1 MSRAIIA
8 ALRQQRQLR
17 TITRTIA
24 IEIAHRMSSSGVGR
38 IAYSFLASK
47 AACSVRT
54 AIRHV
59 KRLVALGLFRKRHTH
74 TPAGYG
80 WNVYEYTGPRLQR
93 PPASATT
100 RYDWVTEKDPQ
111 PAGEEAKVLALGKQ
125 IAHLQV
131 RLSELTTGSHLW
143 TIFQEDLEQL
153 LALQHSPGE
162 EAVWQQDRV

>member
-17 TITRTIA
+17 TMTRTIA
-24 IEIAHRMSSSGVGR
+24 IEIAHRMSSSGMGR
-38 IAYSFLASK
+38 IAYRFLADK

-80 WNVYEYTGPRLQR
+80 WNVYEYTGPRLAR
-93 PPASATT
+93 PPAPATT
-100 RYDWVTEKDPQ
+100 RYDWLAPKFPPPAKEEEKVRSLR
-111 PAGEEAKVLALGKQ
+111 EKIAKKRAL
-125 IAHLQV
+125 LQTF
-131 RLSELTTGSHLW
+131 TTGSRFWQW
-143 TIFQEDLEQL
+143 TQEDLTTLEAL
-153 LALQHSPGE
+153 LRQTLVTG
-162 EAVWQQDRV
+162 